1 MIFNAINNI
10 NSDNELDDIEENE
23 SEWEEQRDDDNVLMA
38 DEEVNNEIMEIETY
52 LNLVD
57 KELATLLRTQ
67 EIQVVIEPT
76 IVDHEDKVFNLEEL
90 LQEEFDK

>member
-1 MIFNAINNI
+1 
-10 NSDNELDDIEENE
+10 
-23 SEWEEQRDDDNVLMA
+23 
-38 DEEVNNEIMEIETY
+38 MEIETY

-57 KELATLLRTQ
+57 KELAILLQTQ

-76 IVDHEDKVFNLEEL
+76 IVDHGDKVFNLEEL

>member
-1 MIFNAINNI
+1 MIFNVINNI

-76 IVDHEDKVFNLEEL
+76 IVDHGDKVFNLEEL

>member
-76 IVDHEDKVFNLEEL
+76 IVDHGDKVFNLEEL

>member
-1 MIFNAINNI
+1 MIFNVINNI
-10 NSDNELDDIEENE
+10 NSDNELDDIEESE
-23 SEWEEQRDDDNVLMA
+23 FEWEEQRDDDNLLA
-38 DEEVNNEIMEIETY
+38 DEEVNNEIMEIENY

-76 IVDHEDKVFNLEEL
+76 IVDHGDKVFNLKEL